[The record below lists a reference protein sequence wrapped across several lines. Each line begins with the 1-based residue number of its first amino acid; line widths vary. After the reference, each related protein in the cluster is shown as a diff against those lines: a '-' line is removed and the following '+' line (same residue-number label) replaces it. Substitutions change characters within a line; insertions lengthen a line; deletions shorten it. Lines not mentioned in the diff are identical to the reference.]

1 MTVEIKRCCN
11 SSVKVS
17 DNKITFTAFN
27 ISLEGPYKTDFD
39 KIVDYYINVACYD
52 PQMPDLKAK
61 ILERILYHGLDYV
74 TDIIEEEGPYDC

>member
-11 SSVKVS
+11 SSVKDT

-39 KIVDYYINVACYD
+39 RIVDYYINVAHYD

-61 ILERILYHGLDYV
+61 ILARILSDGLDYV
-74 TDIIEEEGPYDC
+74 RDLIDEEGPL